1 VLSKKYRLPKEK
13 FQYIY
18 KNGKKLRG
26 KYGMLVFAKQEKAVS
41 PRIGFVV
48 SKKIGNSVKRHHMTR
63 LLRNIFTLYVKE
75 NNFGNSPAVFEYIAF
90 EYCSDYKILKDEF
103 SKQLSEAFKK

>member
-1 VLSKKYRLPKEK
+1 MLSKKYRLPKEK

-26 KYGMLVFAKQEKAVS
+26 KYGMLVLVDSNEVVNPQ
-41 PRIGFVV
+41 IGLVV

-75 NNFGNSPAVFEYIAF
+75 NGLDNTPALLEYIAF
-90 EYCSDYKILKDEF
+90 EYCSDYKTLKEEF
-103 SKQLSEAFKK
+103 SKQLSEALRK